1 MDKEEIKLQA
11 KRIIDK
17 FSKALE
23 KVSVEETRVE
33 REEDRRQEKE
43 GEEADSEFR
52 KIMFEN
58 APKKSGEYVEA
69 EKGSWL
75 E

>member
-43 GEEADSEFR
+43 EADSEFR